1 MAHKTLV
8 NGTAYDMGGGV
19 TLVSGTSY
27 SIKNGKVLIGGT
39 AYDISFVLP
48 PAVLDLWGGSGNYH
62 HINCLTYANGYWV
75 VGGKY
80 SDGSAHY
87 ARIAYATS
95 LDGTWTRKDLWS
107 GAATSSR
114 ETSAS
119 CIIYANGYWVVGG
132 SYYSSTEN
140 SGARI
145 AYGTSLEGTWA
156 TKDLW
161 SGRDSMITCIT
172 YASDY
177 WVVGGMYGTGGT
189 RNYARIAY
197 ATSLDATWTTKDLWS
212 GGNRTVC
219 VNGLVYANGY
229 WLAGG
234 ESYSSKYYAYISYA
248 TKVTGSWTLKELWN
262 GGSGT
267 YASHINCVT
276 YANGYWVVG
285 GQSWSSGSSLQAQ
298 IAYTTNITGSW
309 TEKVLWGNSG
319 DIYCITYTNGYWAVG
334 GHFYDKEA
342 EIWYGRVAYATS
354 LGSSWTTRDVW
365 SSADVSSSLYHNNV
379 NAITC
384 ANDYWLVG
392 GGRRDGTTYYARLAY
407 AGSLDELGNT
417 E

>member
-27 SIKNGKVLIGGT
+27 HIKNGKVLIGGT

-62 HINCLTYANGYWV
+62 HINCL
-75 VGGKY
+75 
-80 SDGSAHY
+80 
-87 ARIAYATS
+87 
-95 LDGTWTRKDLWS
+95 
-107 GAATSSR
+107 
-114 ETSAS
+114 
-119 CIIYANGYWVVGG
+119 
-132 SYYSSTEN
+132 
-140 SGARI
+140 
-145 AYGTSLEGTWA
+145 
-156 TKDLW
+156 
-161 SGRDSMITCIT
+161 
-172 YASDY
+172 
-177 WVVGGMYGTGGT
+177 
-189 RNYARIAY
+189 
-197 ATSLDATWTTKDLWS
+197 
-212 GGNRTVC
+212 
-219 VNGLVYANGY
+219 
-229 WLAGG
+229 
-234 ESYSSKYYAYISYA
+234 
-248 TKVTGSWTLKELWN
+248 
-262 GGSGT
+262 
-267 YASHINCVT
+267 T

-407 AGSLDELGNT
+407 AGSPGELGDT
-417 E
+417 K